1 MRSPVSRAVRWIGA
15 LAVAAVVLI
24 AVLSPSSPAAPPAV
38 DPVGVTQTEFGPL
51 TPADADLLIKVRQA
65 GLWEMPTGQQ
75 MQQRATSV
83 VVQEVGRLISSEH
96 NELDGIVRDTAE
108 QLGVA
113 LPSQPSDQQQAWMA
127 EISAASGSD
136 YDRVAVN
143 TLRQA
148 HGKVLPVIASVRS
161 DTSNELVRE
170 FATTAAQ
177 FVTRHHEYLE
187 STGLV
192 DYAALSEPPPPTGVS
207 TVPVLT
213 AGGSPTTDPGWS
225 ATVLAAV
232 RQSSPTQLL
241 AALVAFGAVVGAGAL
256 LNTGDRKRPT
266 RERPREEQAPR
277 DYPPPPPPYHPAYGA
292 PWSWQYP
299 GPPHRCDPPPTS
311 RRRFPAA
318 YAILI
323 VAALLSTLAIVP
335 EQADA
340 AAVTLVAGSDP
351 GDQDDARDRDRDPD
365 RDDEDEDEEG
375 AEDDAEEEEFP
386 GRDEAGPP
394 ARNDF
399 VDITDVEPRF
409 ADLEPTDDAS
419 TGSFVS
425 DCGRPLEQLRNSDN
439 WIVAPGK
446 VNGAQHMHDYVGNIA
461 TDAFTEEE
469 DLVDAD
475 TTCALGDASTYFW
488 PALRDITRVGDD
500 EDFDGGGLDGNEGQ
514 ILRPAQ
520 VVLQFRG
527 NPTGPVEAM
536 PPLLRAITGDAKAAT
551 NGGENARAQWT
562 CRGFEDRFTD
572 RYPLCPD
579 GSRLLRVLDFPSCW
593 DGRDV
598 DSADHRSHIG
608 FPESDGECP
617 GDTVAV
623 PALRMVLA
631 YNVPPGRRFALDGFP
646 DQRHDPRTDHADF
659 TNVMPPELMDAVV
672 ECINSGRRC

>member
-24 AVLSPSSPAAPPAV
+24 AVLSPSAPTAAPAV
-38 DPVGVTQTEFGPL
+38 DPVGVSQTEFGPL
-51 TPADADLLIKVRQA
+51 TPADVDLLVKVRQA

-75 MQQRATSV
+75 MQQRATSE

-108 QLGVA
+108 QLGVS
-113 LPSQPSDQQQAWMA
+113 LPSQASDQQQAWMA

-143 TLRQA
+143 ILRQA

-161 DTSNELVRE
+161 GTSNELVRE
-170 FATTAAQ
+170 FATTSAQ

-192 DYAALSEPPPPTGVS
+192 DFAALAEPPPPPTGVS
-207 TVPVLT
+207 TDPVLT
-213 AGGSPTTDPGWS
+213 AGGSPTDPGWG

-232 RQSSPTQLL
+232 RESSPTQLL

-277 DYPPPPPPYHPAYGA
+277 DYPPPPPYHPAYGA
-292 PWSWQYP
+292 PWTWQYP
-299 GPPHRCDPPPTS
+299 APRRDDPPPT
-311 RRRFPAA
+311 RRRRYPAA

-335 EQADA
+335 EKADP
-340 AAVTLVAGSDP
+340 AAVTLVAGSDL
-351 GDQDDARDRDRDPD
+351 GDQDDARDRDRDD
-365 RDDEDEDEEG
+365 EDAEDEDEQQ
-375 AEDDAEEEEFP
+375 EEEFP
-386 GRDEAGPP
+386 GRAVAGPP

-399 VDITDVEPRF
+399 VDITDVEPR
-409 ADLEPTDDAS
+409 LGEPEPTDDAS

-446 VNGAQHMHDYVGNIA
+446 VNGAQHMHDYVGNVA

-469 DLVDAD
+469 DLVEGE

-488 PALRDITRVGDD
+488 PALRDVTRIGDD
-500 EDFDGGGLDGNEGQ
+500 ENADGGGLDGNEGR

-527 NPTGPVEAM
+527 NPAAPVEAM

-551 NGGENARAQWT
+551 NGEENARAQWT

-593 DGRDV
+593 DGRNI
-598 DSADHRSHIG
+598 DSEDHRSHIA

-617 GDTVAV
+617 GDTVPV

-631 YNVPPGRRFALDGFP
+631 YDVPEGRRFALDGFP

-659 TNVMPPELMDAVV
+659 TNVMPPELMEAVV

>member
-1 MRSPVSRAVRWIGA
+1 VRWIGA

-24 AVLSPSSPAAPPAV
+24 AVLSPSTPAGPPTVDPAAPPAVAPAV

-51 TPADADLLIKVRQA
+51 TPADVDLLIKVRQA

-75 MQQRATSV
+75 MQQRATSE
-83 VVQEVGRLISSEH
+83 VVQEVGRLISREH

-113 LPSQPSDQQQAWMA
+113 LPSQASGQQQAWMA

-136 YDRVAVN
+136 YDRLAVN
-143 TLRQA
+143 RLRQA

-161 DTSNELVRE
+161 GTSNELVRE
-170 FATTAAQ
+170 FATTSAQ

-192 DYAALSEPPPPTGVS
+192 DFAALTEAAPTGVV
-207 TVPVLT
+207 TDPVLT
-213 AGGSPTTDPGWS
+213 AGASPTDPGWG
-225 ATVLAAV
+225 ATALAAV
-232 RQSSPTQLL
+232 RESSPTQLL

-266 RERPREEQAPR
+266 RERPREEPPPR
-277 DYPPPPPPYHPAYGA
+277 DYPPPLPHHPACGA
-292 PWSWQYP
+292 PLWSWQYP
-299 GPPHRCDPPPTS
+299 APRRLDPPPAR

-318 YAILI
+318 YAILL
-323 VAALLSTLAIVP
+323 VAALLSTLAVLP
-335 EQADA
+335 EQPDT

-351 GDQDDARDRDRDPD
+351 RDQDDARDRD
-365 RDDEDEDEEG
+365 DEDAKDSEDEV
-375 AEDDAEEEEFP
+375 AEQEFP

-399 VDITDVEPRF
+399 VDIADVAPRLDEP
-409 ADLEPTDDAS
+409 EPTGDAS

-446 VNGAQHMHDYVGNIA
+446 VNGAQHMHDYVGNAA

-469 DLVDAD
+469 DLVEGE

-488 PALRDITRVGDD
+488 PALRDVTRVGDD
-500 EDFDGGGLDGNEGQ
+500 EDADGGGLDGNEGR

-520 VVLQFRG
+520 VVLQYRG
-527 NPTGPVEAM
+527 NPAGPVEAM

-551 NGGENARAQWT
+551 NGDENARAQWT

-579 GSRLLRVLDFPSCW
+579 GSRLMRVLDFPSCW
-593 DGRDV
+593 DGESI
-598 DSADHRSHIG
+598 DSEDHRSHIV
-608 FPESDGECP
+608 FPEPDGECP
-617 GDTVAV
+617 GDTVPV

-631 YNVPPGRRFALDGFP
+631 YDVPQGRRFALDGFP